1 MRIIEFSQRV
11 KLTSRGDEII
21 ISRLLGSFNI
31 AVVLGVASEMR
42 TRRIEDRGPACLF
55 GFCRAVE

>member
-42 TRRIEDRGPACLF
+42 TRRDRGSRPCVPLWF
-55 GFCRAVE
+55 LSGC